1 MGGAGHP
8 GASDP
13 AHHDAAA
20 AVARDRPRTERVT
33 TTALA
38 SRTRADT
45 DAGLGTV
52 DDVGLANRQ
61 EHNATPVAL
70 AADPAGRRR
79 PLLAAQSR
87 ARVVA
92 EEMPVQQRR
101 QVSST
106 IAEPAR
112 P

>member
-1 MGGAGHP
+1 VP
-8 GASDP
+8 GIP
-13 AHHDAAA
+13 ARAIQHITTPPLPSLATG
-20 AVARDRPRTERVT
+20 PRTERVT

>member
-8 GASDP
+8 CASDP

-61 EHNATPVAL
+61 EHNATPVA
-70 AADPAGRRR
+70 PGGGPTGSRRL
-79 PLLAAQSR
+79 LLAARCGS
-87 ARVVA
+87 
-92 EEMPVQQRR
+92 
-101 QVSST
+101 VSC
-106 IAEPAR
+106 
-112 P
+112 